1 MRKRWGIS
9 RTAPLGIL
17 LALTGYWGAWVDH
30 KTAALVLSGLDM
42 GEYAKFLPEVRE
54 GSLVVLR
61 ELFYLPPLAAAL
73 CLALLVGWLWS
84 RYSLMARV
92 LMLGL
97 AVGLCLVVLPPY
109 PFVLHALSSAEF
121 RGQFILSVLCLL
133 GVAAAPLYHRLSDRV
148 AQLLL
153 TMLACLG
160 PLPAIAQFCAIR
172 PALERAYGWPLP
184 IGWGLWVMV
193 VGFAFVI
200 AATIRDEVR
209 RATHFRSASHVA
221 PK

>member
-1 MRKRWGIS
+1 MGKHWGIT
-9 RTAPLGIL
+9 RTGPLGVF
-17 LALTGYWGAWVDH
+17 LALLGYWGAWVDH

-42 GEYAKFLPEVRE
+42 GEYVKFLPEVRE
-54 GSLVVLR
+54 GSVVVLR

-84 RYSLMARV
+84 RYSLIARV

-97 AVGLCLVVLPPY
+97 AAGLCLVVLPPY

-121 RGQFILSVLCLL
+121 RGQFIMSVLCLL
-133 GVAAAPLYHRLSDRV
+133 GVAAAPLYRRLSDRV

-153 TMLACLG
+153 AILAGLG
-160 PLPAIAQFCAIR
+160 TLPAIAQFCAIR
-172 PALERAYGWPLP
+172 PALERAYGWPLQ

-200 AATIRDEVR
+200 VATIRGEVR
-209 RATHFRSASHVA
+209 RGSAGSA
-221 PK
+221 D